1 MQPDPAASKEY
12 VVAFQ
17 EIVSRI
23 ARALSAVPRRSQPVR
38 MYVAGGAAMHLYTGE
53 RVSED
58 IDAVFSRRIALPED
72 LEVAYRD
79 ADGAARLLY
88 FDRQYNDTLGLLHDH
103 AHQDSVALSL
113 EGIDPRGIEVR
124 LLSPLDLA
132 VSKVGRLSQV
142 DRDDIALLVRRGLVD
157 PAELRKRS
165 EEAVAG
171 YIGDLTRLRNSI
183 EIAFRIAEDA
193 ALRRPTPRRS
203 KPK

>member
-12 VVAFQ
+12 VAAFQ
-17 EIVSRI
+17 EIVFRI
-23 ARALSAVPRRSQPVR
+23 ARALSSVPRRSQPVH

-88 FDRQYNDTLGLLHDH
+88 FDRQYNDTLGLLHAQ
-103 AHQDSVALSL
+103 AHEDSVALSL
-113 EGIDPRGIEVR
+113 ESIDPRVMDVR

-142 DRDDIALLVRRGLVD
+142 DRDDIALLVRRGLVN
-157 PAELRKRS
+157 PAKFRKRS
-165 EEAVAG
+165 EEAVSG

-183 EIAFRIAEDA
+183 EIACRIAEDA
-193 ALRRPTPRRS
+193 ARRRPTPGRA

>member
-1 MQPDPAASKEY
+1 MRPDPAASKEY
-12 VVAFQ
+12 VAAFQ
-17 EIVSRI
+17 EIVFRI
-23 ARALSAVPRRSQPVR
+23 ARALSSVPRRSQPVR

-88 FDRQYNDTLGLLHDH
+88 FDRQYNDTFGLLHDE
-103 AHQDSVALSL
+103 AHQDSVTLSL
-113 EGIDPRGIEVR
+113 AGIDPHVIEVR

-132 VSKVGRLSQV
+132 VSKVGRLSEV
-142 DRDDIALLVRRGLVD
+142 DREDIALLVRRRLVD
-157 PAELRKRS
+157 PVELRKRS
-165 EEAVAG
+165 EEAMTG
-171 YIGDLTRLRNSI
+171 YVGDLARLRNSI
-183 EIAFRIAEDA
+183 DIACRIAEDA
-193 ALRRPTPRRS
+193 ARRRATPRRS

>member
-12 VVAFQ
+12 IAAFR

-23 ARALSAVPRRSQPVR
+23 AHALSGVTRRSQPVR

-79 ADGAARLLY
+79 ADGGARLLY
-88 FDRQYNDTLGLLHDH
+88 FDRQYNDTLGLLHDQ

-113 EGIDPRGIEVR
+113 EGIDPRVMEVR

-165 EEAVAG
+165 GEAMSG

-183 EIAFRIAEDA
+183 EIAFRIAEDVA
-193 ALRRPTPRRS
+193 RRRLTPRRS

>member
-1 MQPDPAASKEY
+1 MKPDPAASKEY
-12 VVAFQ
+12 VAAFQ
-17 EIVSRI
+17 EIVFRI
-23 ARALSAVPRRSQPVR
+23 ARALSGVPRRSQPVR

-88 FDRQYNDTLGLLHDH
+88 FDRQYNDTFGLLHDE
-103 AHQDSVALSL
+103 AHQDSVTLSL
-113 EGIDPRGIEVR
+113 EDIDPRVIEVR

-132 VSKVGRLSQV
+132 VSKIGRLSEV
-142 DRDDIALLVRRGLVD
+142 DRDDIALLVRRRLVD
-157 PAELRKRS
+157 PVELRKRS
-165 EEAVAG
+165 EEAMAG
-171 YIGDLTRLRNSI
+171 YVGDLARLRNSI
-183 EIAFRIAEDA
+183 DIACRIAEDA
-193 ALRRPTPRRS
+193 ARRRATPRRS

>member
-1 MQPDPAASKEY
+1 MRPDPVASKEY
-12 VVAFQ
+12 VAAFQ
-17 EIVSRI
+17 EIVFRI
-23 ARALSAVPRRSQPVR
+23 ARALSAVPRRRQPVR

-88 FDRQYNDTLGLLHDH
+88 FDLQYNDTLGLLHDQ
-103 AHQDSVALSL
+103 AHQDSVTLSL
-113 EGIDPRGIEVR
+113 EGIDPRVINVR

-132 VSKVGRLSQV
+132 VSKVGRLSEV

-165 EEAVAG
+165 EEAMAG
-171 YIGDLTRLRNSI
+171 YIGDLARLRNSI
-183 EIAFRIAEDA
+183 DIAGRIADDA
-193 ALRRPTPRRS
+193 ARRRPTPRRS

>member
-1 MQPDPAASKEY
+1 MRPDPAASKEY
-12 VVAFQ
+12 VAAFR

-23 ARALSAVPRRSQPVR
+23 ARALAGGARRSQPVR

-58 IDAVFSRRIALPED
+58 IDAVFSRRIALPEE

-88 FDRQYNDTLGLLHDH
+88 FDRQYNDTLGLLHDD
-103 AHQDSVALSL
+103 AHRNSVALSL
-113 EGIDPRGIEVR
+113 EGIDPRVIEVR

-157 PAELRKRS
+157 PAELRRRS
-165 EEAVAG
+165 EEATAG
-171 YIGDLTRLRNSI
+171 YIGDLPRLRNSI
-183 EIAFRIAEDA
+183 EIACRIAEDA
-193 ALRRPTPRRS
+193 ARRRPTSRRS